1 MVIAAIKTIKKKFL
15 LIDWSPIWLT
25 LKLALISTSILLVFG
40 LPLAY
45 WLSKGHSLFKVVLE
59 AIFTMPLVLPPS
71 VLGFYLLLAFSPQ
84 QGLGKWLLQHF
95 NLAFVFSFEGLVL
108 ASVIYSLPFMISPI
122 KSALQQLPPSL
133 AHASFTMGK
142 SAWQTFLYVLLP
154 NIRASLLTAS
164 VMTFAHT
171 LGEFG
176 VVLMIGGNI
185 PGITRVASIAIYN
198 SVENMDYHTAN
209 IYSLVLV
216 SLTFVLVVAVF
227 IINKYESKNLPR

>member
-1 MVIAAIKTIKKKFL
+1 MT
-15 LIDWSPIWLT
+15 DWSPIFLT
-25 LKLALISTSILLVFG
+25 LKLASISTLILLLFG
-40 LPLAY
+40 LPVAY
-45 WLSKGHSLFKVVLE
+45 WLSKGHSVFKVILE
-59 AIFTMPLVLPPS
+59 AVLTMPLVLPPS

-95 NLAFVFSFEGLVL
+95 NLQLVFSFEGLVL
-108 ASVIYSLPFMISPI
+108 ASVIYSLPFMISPV

-142 SAWQTFLYVLLP
+142 SERETFFRVLLP

-198 SVENMDYHTAN
+198 SVENMDYPTAN
-209 IYSLVLV
+209 LYSLVLIG
-216 SLTFVLVVAVF
+216 LAFVLVVTVF
-227 IINKYESKNLPR
+227 IINKMAAKNLRE